1 MGTDSR
7 EAGGTTVAPPA
18 RAPTRRVGHA
28 LRSFLV
34 QREASVI
41 LVAVLLVIYFEL
53 TNGNFISNANIVTLS
68 QFVAAPAIIAC
79 GEIMLLI
86 CKEIDLSAGQ
96 TFALAPFIVFFGA
109 KFGLPVILA
118 ILLAL
123 LVCAG
128 IGLVIG
134 LITILLDVPSFVTT
148 LGTFFLITGITL
160 TISRGFPATP
170 PGGPFLTWIM
180 GAANY
185 AEIIWALAIVAAMHI
200 VLRHTRWGLHTTA
213 VGGNEIAAAEA
224 GIKVHRIK
232 VGNFILTAL
241 LAGFTGI
248 LEAYRVGSND
258 PLAGGANIMFF
269 GVASG
274 VIGGTALTG
283 GAGTIIG
290 GLIGAIVLGV
300 LQDGFTLQGI
310 NAFLFD
316 GIIGAAILIAMIVNI
331 RLSRLQHSTVR

>member
-1 MGTDSR
+1 VPNSSNG
-7 EAGGTTVAPPA
+7 AGGANAVPPA
-18 RAPTRRVGHA
+18 SV
-28 LRSFLV
+28 RSFGIGRAVGGFLV
-34 QREASVI
+34 WREASVI
-41 LVAVLLVIYFEL
+41 LVAALLVLYFAL
-53 TNGNFISNANIVTLS
+53 TNPNFISNANLQTVS

-96 TFALAPFIVFFGA
+96 TFALAPFLVYFGA
-109 KFGLPVILA
+109 KFGLPVIPAIFMALA
-118 ILLAL
+118 ISA
-123 LVCAG
+123 A
-128 IGLVIG
+128 IGLSIG
-134 LITILLDVPSFVTT
+134 LITVLLGVPSFVTT

-170 PGGPFLTWIM
+170 PGGPLLTNIL
-180 GAANY
+180 GAAGY
-185 AEIIWALAIVAAMHI
+185 SEIIWALLIVFGMHV
-200 VLRHTRWGLHTTA
+200 VLRHTRWGMHTSA

-224 GIKVHRIK
+224 GIDVKRIK
-232 VGNFILTAL
+232 VGNFIITAA

-248 LEAYRVGSND
+248 IEAYRVGSND
-258 PLAGGANIMFF
+258 PLAGGSTIMFL

-283 GAGTIIG
+283 GSGTIIG
-290 GLIGAIVLGV
+290 GLIGAVVLGV

-316 GIIGAAILIAMIVNI
+316 GIIGAAILIAMIANV
-331 RLSRLQHSTVR
+331 RLAQWQRRTAR

>member
-1 MGTDSR
+1 MDTTPRG
-7 EAGGTTVAPPA
+7 AGGAKAASSAPP
-18 RAPTRRVGHA
+18 RRWGAGHA
-28 LRSFLV
+28 FRGFLI

-41 LVAVLLVIYFEL
+41 LVAVLLIIYFGFA
-53 TNGNFISNANIVTLS
+53 NPNFITNNNIVTLS

-96 TFALAPFIVFFGA
+96 TFALAPFLVFFGA
-109 KFGLPVILA
+109 RFGLPIVVAILVALA
-118 ILLAL
+118 ICAAIGLL
-123 LVCAG
+123 
-128 IGLVIG
+128 IGLV
-134 LITILLDVPSFVTT
+134 TVLLEVPSFVTT

-170 PGGPFLTWIM
+170 PGGKFLAGIL
-180 GAANY
+180 GAFSY
-185 AEIIWALAIVAAMHI
+185 SEIIWALVIVFLMHML
-200 VLRHTRWGLHTTA
+200 LRHTRWGLHTIA
-213 VGGNEIAAAEA
+213 VGGNDIAAAEA
-224 GIKVHRIK
+224 GIKVNRIK
-232 VGNFILTAL
+232 VGNFMLTAA

-248 LEAYRVGSND
+248 LEAYRVGSSD

-283 GAGTIIG
+283 GAGTIVG

-316 GIIGAAILIAMIVNI
+316 GIIGAAILIAMVVNI
-331 RLSRLQHSTVR
+331 RLGRLQQSHLR

>member
-1 MGTDSR
+1 MSTNSGG
-7 EAGGTTVAPPA
+7 AGGVRAAPPA
-18 RAPTRRVGHA
+18 SAGRRGLRHA
-28 LRSFLV
+28 LGNFLV
-34 QREASVI
+34 WREASVI

-53 TNGNFISNANIVTLS
+53 SNGNFLTNANIVTVS

-96 TFALAPFIVFFGA
+96 TFALAPFLVYFGA
-109 KFGLPVILA
+109 KFGLPVIPA
-118 ILLAL
+118 IIVAL
-123 LVCAG
+123 LLCAC
-128 IGLVIG
+128 IGLSIG
-134 LITILLDVPSFVTT
+134 LITVLLDVPSFVTT
-148 LGTFFLITGITL
+148 LGAFFLITGVTL

-170 PGGPFLTWIM
+170 PGGPVLVGFF
-180 GAANY
+180 GAWSY
-185 AEIIWALAIVAAMHI
+185 SEIIWALLIVFGTHML
-200 VLRHTRWGLHTTA
+200 LRHTRWGLHTSAT
-213 VGGNEIAAAEA
+213 GGNEIAAAEA
-224 GIKVHRIK
+224 GINVRRIK
-232 VGNFILTAL
+232 VGNFILTAV

-258 PLAGGANIMFF
+258 PLAGGANMMFF

-283 GAGTIIG
+283 GSGTIMG

-331 RLSRLQHSTVR
+331 RLARWQRATAR

>member
-1 MGTDSR
+1 MDTTPRG
-7 EAGGTTVAPPA
+7 AGAAKAASSAPPRRWGA
-18 RAPTRRVGHA
+18 GRAIRG
-28 LRSFLV
+28 FLI
-34 QREASVI
+34 QREASVV
-41 LVAVLLVIYFEL
+41 LVAVLLIIYFGL
-53 TNGNFISNANIVTLS
+53 ANPNFITNNNIVTLS

-96 TFALAPFIVFFGA
+96 TFALAPFLVFFGA
-109 KFGLPVILA
+109 RFGLPVVLA
-118 ILLAL
+118 ILVAL
-123 LVCAG
+123 VICAG
-128 IGLVIG
+128 IGLLIG
-134 LITILLDVPSFVTT
+134 LITVLLEVPSFVTT
-148 LGTFFLITGITL
+148 LGTFFLITGVTL

-170 PGGPFLTWIM
+170 PGGKLLTGIL
-180 GAANY
+180 GAFSY
-185 AEIIWALAIVAAMHI
+185 SEIIWALVVVFLMHTL
-200 VLRHTRWGLHTTA
+200 LRHTRWGLHTTA
-213 VGGNEIAAAEA
+213 VGGNDIAAAEA
-224 GIKVHRIK
+224 GIKVNHIK
-232 VGNFILTAL
+232 VGNFMLTAA

-248 LEAYRVGSND
+248 LEAYRVGSSD

-283 GAGTIIG
+283 GAGTIVG

-316 GIIGAAILIAMIVNI
+316 GIIGAAILIAMVVNI
-331 RLSRLQHSTVR
+331 RLGRLQRSHLR

>member
-1 MGTDSR
+1 MNSVDTEPQKS
-7 EAGGTTVAPPA
+7 GGARAPPA
-18 RAPTRRVGHA
+18 TSPRRSGFGHA
-28 LRSFLV
+28 IGGLFL
-34 QREASVI
+34 QRESSVV
-41 LVAVLLVIYFEL
+41 LVAILLIIYFGVS
-53 TNGNFISNANIVTLS
+53 NPNFITNPNLETLS

-96 TFALAPFIVFFGA
+96 TFALAPFLVYFGA
-109 KFGLPVILA
+109 KFGLPVIPA
-118 ILLAL
+118 ILVAL
-123 LVCAG
+123 VICAG
-128 IGLVIG
+128 IGLMIG
-134 LITILLDVPSFVTT
+134 LITVMLEVPSFVTT

-160 TISRGFPATP
+160 IISRGFPAAP
-170 PGGPFLTWIM
+170 PGGKFLTGIL
-180 GAANY
+180 GAFSY
-185 AEIIWALAIVAAMHI
+185 SEIIWALVIVLLMHTL
-200 VLRHTRWGLHTTA
+200 LRHTRWGLHTIA
-213 VGGNEIAAAEA
+213 VGGNDIAAAEA
-224 GIKVHRIK
+224 GIKVSRIK
-232 VGNFILTAL
+232 VGNFMLTAA

-248 LEAYRVGSND
+248 LEAYRVGSSD

-316 GIIGAAILIAMIVNI
+316 GIIGAAILIAMVVNI
-331 RLSRLQHSTVR
+331 RL